1 MAYVFQLLCMYFS
14 KKFIYKPYFFS
25 SLVSSCSL
33 FCMIKI
39 RILFLEIT
47 VTPFQRSGGF
57 YVAAIFTA
65 KKQKKRKKITG
76 KMYFVRKLYF
86 LSELDVQLNVLYS
99 VRGLK
104 I

>member
-1 MAYVFQLLCMYFS
+1 MVSSVTKNENINMGKITFFLYKWHMFFNFYACTLK

-65 KKQKKRKKITG
+65 KKKKGKKSLEKRT
-76 KMYFVRKLYF
+76 L
-86 LSELDVQLNVLYS
+86 
-99 VRGLK
+99 
-104 I
+104 